1 MKVKMYNFALT
12 GTTVLL
18 NTCIVLKQ
26 WKYAEKIVSFRK
38 NHIAKKLR
46 ACLIKFK

>member
-12 GTTVLL
+12 GTTILL
-18 NTCIVLKQ
+18 NTCIILKQ
-26 WKYAEKIVSFRK
+26 WKYVEKIVSFRK
-38 NHIAKKLR
+38 NIAKKLR